1 MKKFLIS
8 FFMISVLVTPVLA
21 MAFTYNPDT
30 GLIPCSNTADDK
42 GVIADSDLCDFNA
55 LMTLINNLINFAIF
69 YLALPISAIMFAY
82 AGFIMVTAGES
93 ASEARSTAKGIF
105 LNTVYG
111 LVIALMCW
119 VIVHSIFE
127 ILGYQGGWIGL

>member
-8 FFMISVLVTPVLA
+8 IFIISVLVTPVLA

-42 GVIADSDLCDFNA
+42 GVIAKPCDFNA
-55 LMTLINNLINFAIF
+55 LMTLINNLISFAIF

-82 AGFIMVTAGES
+82 AGFLMVTAGES

-105 LNTVYG
+105 LDTVKG
-111 LVIALMCW
+111 LLIALMCW

>member
-1 MKKFLIS
+1 M
-8 FFMISVLVTPVLA
+8 LVTPVLA

-42 GVIADSDLCDFNA
+42 GVIAKPCDFNA
-55 LMTLINNLINFAIF
+55 LMTLINNLISFAIF

-82 AGFIMVTAGES
+82 AGFLMVTAGES

-105 LNTVYG
+105 LDTVKG
-111 LVIALMCW
+111 LLIALMCW

>member
-8 FFMISVLVTPVLA
+8 LFIISVLVTPVLA
-21 MAFTYNPDT
+21 MAFMYNPDT

-42 GVIADSDLCDFNA
+42 GVIAEPCDFNA
-55 LMTLINNLINFAIF
+55 LMTLINNLISFAIF

-82 AGFIMVTAGES
+82 AGFLMVTAGES

-105 LNTVYG
+105 LDTVKG
-111 LVIALMCW
+111 LLIALMCW